1 MPVEIKE
8 LIIRTNIVSDVGAGS
23 HTKEGSI
30 SKKQM
35 RSIVDDCVDRVMKAM
50 ERRNER

>member
-8 LIIRTNIVSDVGAGS
+8 LIIRTNIVSDAGQNQQ
-23 HTKEGSI
+23 TPEGVI

-35 RSIVDDCVDRVMKAM
+35 RSIVDDCVHQVMKAM
-50 ERRNER
+50 ERKNER

>member
-8 LIIRTNIVSDVGAGS
+8 LIIRTNIVSETGLKDRS
-23 HTKEGSI
+23 PEGVI

-35 RSIVDDCVDRVMKAM
+35 RNIVDDCVNQVMKAI
-50 ERRNER
+50 ERKDER

>member
-8 LIIRTNIVSDVGAGS
+8 LIIRTNIVSDNGYKTTS
-23 HTKEGSI
+23 TEGTI

-35 RSIVDDCVDRVMKAM
+35 RTIVDDCVHQVIKAI
-50 ERRNER
+50 ERKNER

>member
-8 LIIRTNIVSDVGAGS
+8 LIIRTNIISEDSSQQTSDLS
-23 HTKEGSI
+23 L

-35 RSIVDDCVDRVMKAM
+35 RSIIDDCVSQVIKRI
-50 ERRNER
+50 ERKNER